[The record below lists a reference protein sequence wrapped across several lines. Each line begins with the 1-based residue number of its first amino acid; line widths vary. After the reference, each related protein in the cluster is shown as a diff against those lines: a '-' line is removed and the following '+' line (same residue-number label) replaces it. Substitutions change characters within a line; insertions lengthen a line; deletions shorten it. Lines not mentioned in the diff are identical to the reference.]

1 MNEKFLNI
9 CDNVNLIMKSCEY
22 KGFKLKPGMILFN
35 ADTEINL
42 DNPFVAIYDASGK
55 NYDIDRNYVTNSPD
69 EILLKGYLLSE
80 TNKKDNYE
88 VPKIIKRITSSIK
101 NYNAIRYAV
110 DLALGEN
117 KLHRLFLEPKH
128 NRYNKCESFY
138 ARCENSNYSYIFKH
152 VIGDIY
158 TQQFTGNRRDKLV
171 TISKK
176 QFEVLDNRM
185 KYGIVPLIDNN
196 LGITINSEFYN
207 FLNTFYKPYYNLY
220 PEEHIKT
227 RINILTDYY
236 ENVTVLNKPIDS
248 KCEIPT
254 NQFILYKDIGIAFDH
269 ATTRDDFNI
278 KPFMIAVTPEF
289 AKKWLYRVIKIKG
302 IIYSDYI
309 YEDLEDLITDDD
321 LHLIYITSIDDYDDN
336 EYEDDT
342 ITDGNIYKGY
352 YFNGSDFVEL
362 KLAVDCDIPNNLNK
376 RILDILAKT
385 PFYTNTM
392 KTTKISK
399 INNDYKIEPIKL
411 NITDFN
417 KNTTIFDSNKI
428 YQDESVMIINEIDT
442 KCFYAIVK
450 HMNEPVTYPKLTDE
464 ELNIN

>member
-35 ADTEINL
+35 ADTEMNL

-55 NYDIDRNYVTNSPD
+55 NYDIDTNLVTNPPD
-69 EILLKGYLLSE
+69 EILLKGYLLSKE
-80 TNKKDNYE
+80 NIENNYE
-88 VPKIIKRITSSIK
+88 VPKTIKSITPSIK
-101 NYNAIRYAV
+101 NYNAIRHAV

-138 ARCENSNYSYIFKH
+138 ARCENPDYSYVFKH

-158 TQQFTGNRRDKLV
+158 VQQFTGNRRDKLV

-185 KYGIVPLIDNN
+185 KYGIVPLIDSNS
-196 LGITINSEFYN
+196 GITINSEFYN
-207 FLNTFYKPYYNLY
+207 FLNTFYNPNYNLY
-220 PEEHIKT
+220 PEDDIKA
-227 RINILTDYY
+227 RINILIDYY
-236 ENVTVLNKPIDS
+236 ESATVLNKPIED
-248 KCEIPT
+248 KCQIPT
-254 NQFILYKDIGIAFDH
+254 DQFVLYNDIGIAFDH
-269 ATTRDDFNI
+269 ATTKDNFNI

-289 AKKWLYRVIKIKG
+289 AKKWLYRVIKIKD
-302 IIYSDYI
+302 IIYPDYI
-309 YEDLEDLITDDD
+309 YEDLEDLITDDG
-321 LHLIYITSIDDYDDN
+321 LHLVYITSIDDYDEND
-336 EYEDDT
+336 YEDDT

-362 KLAVDCDIPNNLNK
+362 KLAIDYDIPNNLDQT
-376 RILDILAKT
+376 ICDILAKT
-385 PFYTNTM
+385 PFYINPM
-392 KTTKISK
+392 KPVKS
-399 INNDYKIEPIKL
+399 NNDYKSEPITL

-417 KNTTIFDSNKI
+417 KKTTIFDSNKI
-428 YQDESVMIINEIDT
+428 YQDESVIIINEIDT

-450 HMNEPVTYPKLTDE
+450 HMSEPVTYPKLTNK